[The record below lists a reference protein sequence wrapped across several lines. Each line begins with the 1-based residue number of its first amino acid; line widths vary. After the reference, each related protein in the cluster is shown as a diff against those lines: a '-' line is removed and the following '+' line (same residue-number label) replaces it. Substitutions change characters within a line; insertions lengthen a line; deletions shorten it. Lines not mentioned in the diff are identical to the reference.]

1 MVSKE
6 GHRGIIRGW
15 RNCGVARESAHNE
28 RSMKLKQNISRRKKM
43 TDDEAIFD
51 EQFAREVKEKIS
63 SIDGEYQKFFASI
76 KGRLPISVQKLVLR
90 RIARSNFEVYNF
102 FFELIAADIGAEA
115 AEKIFSGDREDRKLD
130 K

>member
-1 MVSKE
+1 
-6 GHRGIIRGW
+6 
-15 RNCGVARESAHNE
+15 
-28 RSMKLKQNISRRKKM
+28 M